1 MFKKSPQQNGGAPD
15 AEGVPWSTTSVRLN
29 LVRDGA
35 RRGRPKWFIQVEC
48 GAVSGRFLRADIES
62 LLTGQ
67 RRVVESVTEEPLLY
81 FASPIGLAPTSFAM
95 SSMADVAQDS
105 VALLVE
111 SEDPRPLAVLTGPEL
126 IDARRWLSV

>member
-1 MFKKSPQQNGGAPD
+1 MTA
-15 AEGVPWSTTSVRLN
+15 SVRDREELTTA
-29 LVRDGA
+29 LVQPRAARDSE
-35 RRGRPKWFIQVEC
+35 RRSPRSELPQVT
-48 GAVSGRFLRADIES
+48 AK
-62 LLTGQ
+62 
-67 RRVVESVTEEPLLY
+67 RVVESVTEEPLLY

-111 SEDPRPLAVLTGPEL
+111 SEHPRPLAVLTGPEL